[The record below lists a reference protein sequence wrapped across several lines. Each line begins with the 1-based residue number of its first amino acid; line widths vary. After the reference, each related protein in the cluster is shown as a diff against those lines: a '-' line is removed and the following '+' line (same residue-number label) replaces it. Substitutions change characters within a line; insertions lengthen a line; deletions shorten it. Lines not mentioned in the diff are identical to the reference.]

1 MLVDFSVKNF
11 KSFDEQQV
19 LSLLKENGS
28 EHSENSFTV
37 GAKKKSGV
45 IKKCSCIRCKCK
57 WKK

>member
-19 LSLLKENGS
+19 ISLLKEKGS

-37 GAKKKSGV
+37 DVKKTT
-45 IKKCSCIRCKCK
+45 
-57 WKK
+57 